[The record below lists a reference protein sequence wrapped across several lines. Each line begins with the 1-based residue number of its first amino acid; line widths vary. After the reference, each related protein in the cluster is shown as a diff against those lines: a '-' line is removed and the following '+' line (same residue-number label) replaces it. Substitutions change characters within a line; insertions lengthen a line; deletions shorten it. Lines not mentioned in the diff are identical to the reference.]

1 MALKIKTQGTLYL
14 NHKGREYNAEM
25 LKDQAILAH
34 LKEQGCE
41 EVVEDDAGSPQ
52 VEQATEEKQKG
63 LLKTVRASKKGAS
76 AERKSPGAAED
87 LNTVIKQDAEQGQ

>member
-1 MALKIKTQGTLYL
+1 MALKIKTPGVLFI

-41 EVVEDDAGSPQ
+41 EVVEDEA
-52 VEQATEEKQKG
+52 A
-63 LLKTVRASKKGAS
+63 RKGA
-76 AERKSPGAAED
+76 KSVEESGAA
-87 LNTVIKQDAEQGQ
+87 KP